1 MRRRSRLC
9 MLAGLMGGMSLLA
22 LTAPPANA
30 ARIVRNAR
38 VSGGDS
44 IAVASAN
51 GGGGGSAFI
60 HIDPVAIS
68 GDSGTT
74 VAQSSATNTGNTG
87 PASSTSISSPVAISG
102 DSGSTGKTG
111 DTHVNVAAV
120 NTAIKGRATVDAN
133 VHSGNSGDSG
143 RTGNANAVGVAV
155 SSANS
160 GATSASNA
168 QSGSTGDAVNAVK
181 VNASGGNGG
190 DAGNNVTAR
199 SGRGANAVI
208 H

>member
-9 MLAGLMGGMSLLA
+9 MLAGLMGSMSLLA
-22 LTAPPANA
+22 LSGPPAA
-30 ARIVRNAR
+30 HADRAV
-38 VSGGDS
+38 GGDS

-51 GGGGGSAFI
+51 GGQGGSAFI
-60 HIDPVAIS
+60 HIDPVAVS
-68 GDSGTT
+68 GDSG
-74 VAQSSATNTGNTG
+74 VAVGQSSATNTGNTG

-102 DSGSTGKTG
+102 DSGSTGRTG
-111 DTHVNVAAV
+111 DVHTNVAAV
-120 NTAIKGRATVDAN
+120 NTAIKGKATVDAN
-133 VHSGNSGDSG
+133 AHSGNSGNSG
-143 RTGNANAVGVAV
+143 PTGNANAVGVAV

-199 SGRGANAVI
+199 SGRGGNAVV